1 MSTTGTG
8 AVHRAI
14 GLFVPKRSTLR
25 RRSDRVEV
33 AARWVLLLVGLLAV
47 PVALAVGSQVTAD
60 LAPQVAAQR
69 AERHQVVG
77 EVMADPRQ
85 VSPRPDVVVDEVRA
99 PVRWTAADGTTRE
112 AVVRVP
118 ERARP
123 GDTRV
128 LWVDAADRP
137 TGEPMDPGLPV
148 TQGVATALVIL
159 LGDLLLSAA
168 LLAGLRWLLDRARL
182 RAWDEAWRR
191 FTGPDHPS
199 RR

>member
-8 AVHRAI
+8 TVQRAI
-14 GLFVPKRSTLR
+14 GLFVPPRSTLR
-25 RRSDRVEV
+25 RPSDRLEV
-33 AARWVLLLVGLLAV
+33 GARWVLLLVGLFVV
-47 PVALAVGSQVTAD
+47 PVALAVASQVTAD

-77 EVMADPRQ
+77 EVVADPRQ
-85 VSPRPDVVVDEVRA
+85 APPRADVAVSEERA
-99 PVRWTAADGTTRE
+99 PVRWTAADGTPRE

-118 ERARP
+118 PDTRP

-137 TGEPMDPGLPV
+137 TGAPLSPSFPA
-148 TQGVATALVIL
+148 TQGALTAAVIL
-159 LGDLLLSAA
+159 LGDLLVSVG
-168 LLAGLRWLLDRARL
+168 LLAGLRWVLDRARL
-182 RAWDEAWRR
+182 RAWDAAWRR